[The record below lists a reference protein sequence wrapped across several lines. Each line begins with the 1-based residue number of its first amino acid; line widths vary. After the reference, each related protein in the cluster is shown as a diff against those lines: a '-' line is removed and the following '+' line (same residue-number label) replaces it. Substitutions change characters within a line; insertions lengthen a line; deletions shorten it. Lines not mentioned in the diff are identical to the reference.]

1 MIDFR
6 IPTLFDSG
14 VDHIGH
20 RFNAN
25 HEFMAAKLR
34 QMDEM
39 IDGILEAL
47 HNRYLVYIFEI
58 FLIPKY
64 FICNFSNYSAQDR
77 VLVMVFGDHGMTAD
91 GNHGG
96 ATRDETES
104 ALFIYST
111 TPLQTNIVA
120 DEFSSPQHVASS
132 LFSASKSQQRF
143 ERDLN
148 LYSST
153 RNADAS
159 DWYSNEISRAFNEIT
174 SGTDD
179 AHSTHV
185 PRNSENDRS
194 QFRLI
199 DQV

>member
-1 MIDFR
+1 M
-6 IPTLFDSG
+6 LDSG

-20 RFNAN
+20 RFHAN

-47 HNRYLVYIFEI
+47 HNRYFAYVFDFGVSQTFHLHF
-58 FLIPKY
+58 
-64 FICNFSNYSAQDR
+64 FSSLRAQDR

-111 TPLQTNIVA
+111 VPLQTNIVA
-120 DEFSSPQHVASS
+120 DDFSSPQHVASS
-132 LFSASKSQQRF
+132 LFSASKSQQLF

-148 LYSST
+148 RYSST
-153 RNADAS
+153 KNADAS
-159 DWYSNEISRAFNEIT
+159 DWFSNEISRAFSEVT
-174 SGTDD
+174 SDTHD
-179 AHSTHV
+179 AHSIHI
-185 PRNSENDRS
+185 PRHSENDRS